1 MQASLD
7 SFQTEDDLI
16 LPWGGAMRLSLSLC
30 FILNVVFKDIF
41 SLNRI
46 HPVWPD
52 WSIDWTLGNFSK
64 PLATINFPK
73 SSTFLGN
80 FCKGCQNL

>member
-46 HPVWPD
+46 HPV
-52 WSIDWTLGNFSK
+52 
-64 PLATINFPK
+64 
-73 SSTFLGN
+73 
-80 FCKGCQNL
+80 